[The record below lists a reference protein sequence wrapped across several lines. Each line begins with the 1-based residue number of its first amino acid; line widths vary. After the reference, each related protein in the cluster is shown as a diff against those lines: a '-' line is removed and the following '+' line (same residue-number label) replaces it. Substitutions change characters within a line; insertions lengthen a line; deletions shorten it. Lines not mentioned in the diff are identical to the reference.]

1 MPQVSVLMP
10 VRDGARWLNEAVTS
24 IRRQTFDE
32 FEFVAIDDGSVDESA
47 DILESHAR
55 SDRRIRVIRQERLG
69 LVAAL
74 NRGLNEAHGG
84 LIARIDAD
92 DRAHPRRLER
102 QIRYLDAHPEIGLV
116 GCWAD
121 KIDEHGLSCGLVKPE
136 TEPDRLAAVL
146 LRRNP
151 FVHSSVLM
159 RSDLVEKVGGYR
171 AAFEAAEDY
180 DLWLRIA
187 EVTKVANLPERL
199 VQYRWH
205 SENATCRAQIRQLFS
220 ARLAQIS
227 ARERRATGRDPM
239 SELNAPPG
247 WQAGELAPRSI
258 YRELV
263 PLFRLLDLADPS
275 IADAAD
281 IGRIDL
287 SPLRDRHVRLNHA
300 ERRMAQLALFNL
312 MRGSGGAPW
321 LQRTALLFF
330 FVRLHPL
337 RALELGCEA
346 IRHSRRRYELSGRS
360 IPRST
365 SRRLKL

>member
-1 MPQVSVLMP
+1 MVRQRRGEPPMPRVSVLMP
-10 VRDGARWLNEAVTS
+10 VRDGARWLDEAVAS
-24 IRRQTFDE
+24 IRRQTFDD
-32 FEFVAIDDGSVDESA
+32 FEFVAIDDGSVDGSA

-55 SDRRIRVIRQERLG
+55 SDCRIRMIRQARLG

-74 NRGLNEAHGG
+74 NRGLTEAHGR

-92 DRAHPRRLER
+92 DRAHPQRLER
-102 QIRYLDAHPEIGLV
+102 QTRYLDAHPEIGLV

-121 KIDEHGLSCGLVKPE
+121 KIDEHGLSCRPLKPE

-159 RSDLVEKVGGYR
+159 RRDIVEKVGGYR

-187 EVTKVANLPERL
+187 EVTKVANLPELL

-205 SENATCRAQIRQLFS
+205 SRNATCRAQIRQLFS
-220 ARLAQIS
+220 ARLAQMA

-239 SELNAPPG
+239 AEVNAPPG
-247 WQAGELAPRSI
+247 WQAAELAPRTL

-275 IADAAD
+275 IAKVAD
-281 IGRIDL
+281 IGRVDL
-287 SPLRDRHVRLNHA
+287 SPLRDRQVRLNHA
-300 ERRMAQLALFNL
+300 ERRMAQLALLNL
-312 MRGSGGAPW
+312 IRGSGGASW
-321 LQRTALLFF
+321 RLRTALLFY
-330 FVRLHPL
+330 FVRLQPL
-337 RALELGCEA
+337 RALELGYQA
-346 IRHSRRRYELSGRS
+346 IR
-360 IPRST
+360 
-365 SRRLKL
+365 